1 MMKSKVM
8 IGKDLLS
15 KLNFE
20 QDFCD
25 CKSVLV
31 IYDLQGN
38 LCNIKYK
45 LKKILPKNLKVA
57 YFKIKSEDFVQIN
70 ELNKF
75 AELAINSN
83 VDMIVACGGEVACN
97 MGKALK
103 YMLACGDKE
112 FAINLS
118 DNKQETELVNVN
130 SDISSNFENANVE
143 EKTNTET

>member
-1 MMKSKVM
+1 MMNSKVM
-8 IGKDLLS
+8 IGKDVLS

-38 LCNIKYK
+38 LCDIKYK
-45 LKKILPKNLKVA
+45 LKKIFPKNLKVS
-57 YFKIKSEDFVQIN
+57 YFKIKSEDYVQIN
-70 ELNKF
+70 ELNKC
-75 AELAINSN
+75 AELVINSN

-103 YMLACGDKE
+103 YMLDCGRDRK
-112 FAINLS
+112 S
-118 DNKQETELVNVN
+118 VV
-130 SDISSNFENANVE
+130 
-143 EKTNTET
+143 